1 MKFREKNDFKHFI
14 KNFILMSLGTLLFAM
29 SVNLFYV
36 PFNLVSGGVTGV
48 AVILKHFFGFTAE
61 STIFWTTFPLM
72 AISLLLLGKKYTIN
86 TIYCSFLLPALV
98 KATKVMP
105 AFAGSKLMA
114 AILGGIMAGLGLG
127 FVFRAGSST
136 GGTAILEQSL
146 TNYTKIPLNISVL
159 LIDGTIILAGFFTF
173 DLMTGIYSIISLLFM
188 QGFVGL
194 TQKSVKQEYK
204 VQHKKEKEMNEDF
217 VSHRTL
223 SEKI

>member
-1 MKFREKNDFKHFI
+1 MKFREKNDFKHLI

-61 STIFWTTFPLM
+61 STIFWSTFPLM
-72 AISLLLLGKKYTIN
+72 AISLILLGKKYTIN

-98 KATKVMP
+98 KATNSMSP
-105 AFAGSKLMA
+105 FSGSKLMA
-114 AILGGIMAGLGLG
+114 AVLGGVMAGLGLG

-173 DLMTGIYSIISLLFM
+173 DLMTGIYSLISLLFM

-204 VQHKKEKEMNEDF
+204 VQHKKEKEMKEGF
-217 VSHRTL
+217 V
-223 SEKI
+223 

>member
-1 MKFREKNDFKHFI
+1 MKFREKNDFKHLI

-61 STIFWTTFPLM
+61 STIFWSTFPLM
-72 AISLLLLGKKYTIN
+72 AISLILLGKKYTIN

-98 KATKVMP
+98 KATNSMSP
-105 AFAGSKLMA
+105 FAGSKLMA
-114 AILGGIMAGLGLG
+114 AVLGGVMAGLGLG

-173 DLMTGIYSIISLLFM
+173 DLMTGIYSLISLLFM

-204 VQHKKEKEMNEDF
+204 VQHKKEKEMKEGF
-217 VSHRTL
+217 V
-223 SEKI
+223 

>member
-1 MKFREKNDFKHFI
+1 MKFREKNDFKHLI

-72 AISLLLLGKKYTIN
+72 AISLMLLGKKYTIN

-98 KATKVMP
+98 KATNSMSP
-105 AFAGSKLMA
+105 FAGSKLMA
-114 AILGGIMAGLGLG
+114 AVLGGVMAGLGLG

-173 DLMTGIYSIISLLFM
+173 DLMTGIYSLISLLFM

-204 VQHKKEKEMNEDF
+204 VQHKKEKEMKEGF
-217 VSHRTL
+217 V
-223 SEKI
+223 

>member
-1 MKFREKNDFKHFI
+1 MKFREKNDFKHLI

-61 STIFWTTFPLM
+61 STIFWSPFPLM
-72 AISLLLLGKKYTIN
+72 AISLILLGKKYTIN

-98 KATKVMP
+98 KATNSMSP
-105 AFAGSKLMA
+105 FAGSKLMA
-114 AILGGIMAGLGLG
+114 AVLGGVMAGLGLG

-173 DLMTGIYSIISLLFM
+173 DLMTGIYSLISLLFM

-204 VQHKKEKEMNEDF
+204 VQHKKEKEMKEGF
-217 VSHRTL
+217 V
-223 SEKI
+223 

>member
-1 MKFREKNDFKHFI
+1 MKFREKNDFKHLI

-72 AISLLLLGKKYTIN
+72 AISLMLLGKKYTIN

-98 KATKVMP
+98 KATNSMSP
-105 AFAGSKLMA
+105 FAGSKLMA
-114 AILGGIMAGLGLG
+114 AVLGGVMAGLGLG

-159 LIDGTIILAGFFTF
+159 LIDGTIIITGFFTF
-173 DLMTGIYSIISLLFM
+173 DIMTGIYSLISLLFM

-204 VQHKKEKEMNEDF
+204 VQHKKEKEMKEGF
-217 VSHRTL
+217 V
-223 SEKI
+223 

>member
-1 MKFREKNDFKHFI
+1 MKFKKKNDFKHLI

-61 STIFWTTFPLM
+61 STIFWSTFPLM
-72 AISLLLLGKKYTIN
+72 AISLILLGKKYTIN

-98 KATKVMP
+98 KATNSMSP
-105 AFAGSKLMA
+105 FAGSKLMA
-114 AILGGIMAGLGLG
+114 AVLGGVMAGLGLG

-159 LIDGTIILAGFFTF
+159 LIDGTIIIAGFFTF
-173 DLMTGIYSIISLLFM
+173 DIMTGIYSLISLLFM

-204 VQHKKEKEMNEDF
+204 VQHKKEKEMKEGF
-217 VSHRTL
+217 V
-223 SEKI
+223 

>member
-1 MKFREKNDFKHFI
+1 MKFKEKNDFKHLI
-14 KNFILMSLGTLLFAM
+14 KNSISMSLGTLLFAM

-36 PFNLVSGGVTGV
+36 PFNLVSGGVTGI

-98 KATKVMP
+98 KATKIMP

-146 TNYTKIPLNISVL
+146 TNYTNIPLNISVL

-204 VQHKKEKEMNEDF
+204 VQHKKEKEMNEEF
-217 VSHRTL
+217 VSHRRL